1 MINQNKKMDLGE
13 KDRRGKMVIAVL
25 LLIAIIGV
33 GYAALGANLKINGVA
48 NISSA
53 S

>member
-1 MINQNKKMDLGE
+1 MINQNKKMILRE
-13 KDRRGKMVIAVL
+13 KDRRGKITIAIL

-48 NISSA
+48 NIPSA